1 MKLKTEGDKAMN
13 TSIKNMLKTTD
24 FLAPLNSQ
32 KEYRLQCATFIALH
46 NMRVRAI
53 EQYGISPSAVP
64 TLSMLLIA
72 PTGCGKSYVT
82 SQIAKAS
89 GRKVLTLD
97 CSQLTLSGFKGV
109 NLGSALINLRDECN
123 SEEEFKTCILHLD
136 EFDKIALN
144 EWSSTGN
151 PQPNILKLFDG
162 ITQASGSSDKAIT
175 IDTSKMSFIF
185 SGCFEGLTD
194 IVKSRLTSS
203 SIGFGSNTVFDTD
216 YEVLKK
222 ATMNDVIEM
231 GFMAELCGRINY
243 IHVIPPLEY
252 EDYLTLLSGSHG
264 SMLERYT
271 NLFGTC
277 GVSVGISDKACEL
290 IAKRAKDS
298 KLGARTVNPVLYQH
312 FQEALQ
318 KIEEDNEINKIIL
331 DAKSDELVLRYRRGA
346 KKMIKSIK
354 GTREEHIDVYDVNL
368 TEYMKNSYEINKLC
382 GMCCDLI
389 DLHRPNERILFYNF
403 LNCTFLYLNYC
414 CNPDDRTLGSVKKF
428 AETIKND
435 GVEKTAFDIM
445 FEDAI
450 QKYTNGDACNEIKE
464 AYYEYK
470 ELEDHNTYLAIKNY
484 VWQLRKHWYSS
495 LIEKISE

>member
-1 MKLKTEGDKAMN
+1 MN
-13 TSIKNMLKTTD
+13 TTIQNIIDSTS

-32 KEYRLQCATFIALH
+32 KEYRLQCATFIQMH
-46 NMRVRAI
+46 NMRIRAI
-53 EQYGISPSAVP
+53 EQYGIASCALP
-64 TLSMLLIA
+64 TLSMLLVA

-82 SQIAKAS
+82 KQIAEAS
-89 GRKVLTLD
+89 GRKVLTID

-109 NLGSALINLRDECN
+109 NLGSALVNLRNECD
-123 SEEEFKTCILHLD
+123 SIEEFENCILHLD

-144 EWSSTGN
+144 EWSSVGN

-162 ITQASGSSDKAIT
+162 ITQASSSSDKT
-175 IDTSKMSFIF
+175 IEINTSKMSFIF
-185 SGCFEGLTD
+185 SGCFEGLAD
-194 IVKSRLTSS
+194 IVKSRLSS
-203 SIGFGSNTVFDTD
+203 SSFGFGSNNDFGTD
-216 YEVLKK
+216 VEVLNM

-252 EDYLTLLSGSHG
+252 EDYKILLSGAQG
-264 SMLERYT
+264 SMVERYT

-277 GVSVGISDKACEL
+277 GVSVGISTKACEL
-290 IAKRAKDS
+290 IAKRAQDS
-298 KLGARTVNPVLYQH
+298 KLGARTVNPILYTH
-312 FQEALQ
+312 FQDALRH
-318 KIEEDNEINKIIL
+318 IENDADINKVIL
-331 DAKSDELVLRYRRGA
+331 DVKNDNLILRYRHGV
-346 KKMIKSIK
+346 KKTSITK
-354 GTREEHIDVYDVNL
+354 KQNLDKQIDVYDVNL

-382 GMCCDLI
+382 GMCCNLVGV
-389 DLHRPNERILFYNF
+389 HKTSNRRLFYSF

-414 CNPDDRTLGSVKKF
+414 CNPDDRNLGSVKKF

-450 QKYTNGDACNEIKE
+450 QKHTSGESCNEIKE
-464 AYYEYK
+464 AYDDYK
-470 ELEDHNTYLAIKNY
+470 ELEDHNTYLTIKNY